1 MRPCST
7 PSAALG
13 TASVILARLVRTATF
28 RLAAGF
34 AALFSVSIIVVSSI
48 VYVAMTRYSDQQIDL
63 SISAEVKTIRDSLA
77 GASAPEIVKAINDR
91 LTDIDP
97 DYFYYALQDA
107 DGGVLAGNLRPLP
120 AVTGWADIPL
130 RTTDGDGN
138 RERHTIR
145 GLGVDLTPELRLFI
159 GRDTHDL
166 DELQE
171 GITSFFLAGAAA
183 TVLLALASGLVLSA
197 RFLRRVEAVN
207 VAARHIMDGHL
218 DERVPSR
225 GKGADEFDRLAAN
238 LNAMLDRIQQ
248 LMQGL
253 HQVSSDIAH
262 DLRTPLS
269 HMRQRLELARLKAAS
284 AADYDAA
291 VERAVADIDGI
302 LGVFAALLRIAQ
314 IEAGA
319 RREGFAPID
328 LSGVFET
335 IIDTYGPVA
344 DDSGHRL
351 TGTVAPGLRIR
362 GDRQLLTQML
372 ANLVE
377 NTIRHTPAG
386 TGITVSL
393 APGPDGPVGQV
404 RDTGPGIPEAARQK
418 VFQRFFRLDAS
429 RMTPGSGLGLSLVAA
444 VAQLHEIR
452 LALADNGPGLAVTL
466 DFGEAAKPVPP
477 AKPGTEGRRP
487 RPAAGIGSTPAPLR
501 HR

>member
-1 MRPCST
+1 MI
-7 PSAALG
+7 LG
-13 TASVILARLVRTATF
+13 RLVRTATF

-48 VYVAMTRYSDQQIDL
+48 TYMAMTQYSDQQIDL
-63 SISAEVKTIRDSLA
+63 SISSEMKAVRDSVA
-77 GASAPEIVKAINDR
+77 ADSAPEIVKAINDR
-91 LTDIDP
+91 ITDIDP
-97 DYFYYALQDA
+97 DYFYYALEDS
-107 DGGVLAGNLRPLP
+107 DGGVLAGNLRPVP

-130 RTTDGDGN
+130 DTTDGSGAA
-138 RERHTIR
+138 ERHTIR
-145 GLGVDLTPELRLFI
+145 GLGVDLTPELHLFI
-159 GRDTHDL
+159 GRDTQDL

-171 GITSFFLAGAAA
+171 GITRFFLAGAAA

-207 VAARHIMDGHL
+207 TAARHIMDGHL

-225 GKGADEFDRLAAN
+225 GKGADEFDRLADN

-269 HMRQRLELARLKAAS
+269 HMRQRLEAARLKAAS
-284 AADYDAA
+284 ADDYDAA

-314 IEAGA
+314 IESGA
-319 RREGFAPID
+319 RREGFAPVD
-328 LSGVFET
+328 LSGVFDT

-344 DDSGHRL
+344 DDAGYRL
-351 TGTVAPGLRIR
+351 AGTVTPGLRIR

-377 NTIRHTPAG
+377 NTIRHTPPG
-386 TGITVSL
+386 TAIQVSL

-404 RDTGPGIPEAARQK
+404 RDTGPGIPEAAREK
-418 VFQRFFRLDAS
+418 VFQRFFRLDAA

-452 LALADNGPGLAVTL
+452 VALADNRPGLAVTL
-466 DFGEAAKPVPP
+466 DFAEP
-477 AKPGTEGRRP
+477 ARAIITAGRGSNARQTIGSAEHS
-487 RPAAGIGSTPAPLR
+487 RLSSPAARTY
-501 HR
+501 

>member
-1 MRPCST
+1 M
-7 PSAALG
+7 
-13 TASVILARLVRTATF
+13 ILASSWTRLVRTATF

-48 VYVAMTRYSDQQIDL
+48 TYVAMTRYSDQQIDL
-63 SISAEVKTIRDSLA
+63 SISSEMKAVRDSVA
-77 GASAPEIVKAINDR
+77 GDSAPEIVKAINDR
-91 LTDIDP
+91 ITDIDP
-97 DYFYYALQDA
+97 DYYYYALEDS
-107 DGGVLAGNLRPLP
+107 DGSVLAGNLRPVP

-130 RTTDGDGN
+130 ETSDGN
-138 RERHTIR
+138 GTTERHTIR
-145 GLGVDLTPELRLFI
+145 GLGVDLTPELHLFI
-159 GRDTHDL
+159 GRDTQDL

-207 VAARHIMDGHL
+207 TAARHIMDGHL
-218 DERVPSR
+218 DERVPSH
-225 GKGADEFDRLAAN
+225 GKADEFDRLADS

-269 HMRQRLELARLKAAS
+269 HMRQRLEAARLKATS

-291 VERAVADIDGI
+291 VERAVTDIDGI

-314 IEAGA
+314 IESGA
-319 RREGFAPID
+319 RREGFAPVD

-344 DDSGHRL
+344 DDAGYRL
-351 TGTVAPGLRIR
+351 AGTVAPGLRIR

-377 NTIRHTPAG
+377 NTIHHTPPG
-386 TGITVSL
+386 TEIAVSL
-393 APGPDGPVGQV
+393 APGPDGPVGRV
-404 RDTGPGIPEAARQK
+404 RDTGPGIPEAAREK

-452 LALADNGPGLAVTL
+452 VTLADNRPGLAVTL
-466 DFGEAAKPVPP
+466 DFAEPAEAIVPAGRAAARGDARPPRLGTP
-477 AKPGTEGRRP
+477 A
-487 RPAAGIGSTPAPLR
+487 APLR
-501 HR
+501 RP

>member
-1 MRPCST
+1 M
-7 PSAALG
+7 
-13 TASVILARLVRTATF
+13 ILVSSWARLVRTATF

-63 SISAEVKTIRDSLA
+63 SISAEMTAVRDSVA
-77 GASAPEIVKAINDR
+77 NASTAQVIKAINDR
-91 LTDIDP
+91 IADIEP
-97 DYFYYALQDA
+97 DYFYYVLQDST
-107 DGGVLAGNLRPLP
+107 GSMLAGNLRPVP
-120 AVTGWADIPL
+120 SATGWADIPL
-130 RTTDGDGN
+130 DTTDADGVH
-138 RERHTIR
+138 ERHTIR
-145 GLGVDLTPELRLFI
+145 GLGIDLTPELHLFI

-166 DELQE
+166 DELQQ
-171 GITSFFLAGAAA
+171 GIAGFFLAGAAA

-225 GKGADEFDRLAAN
+225 GKADEFDRLAEN

-269 HMRQRLELARLKAAS
+269 HMRQRLELARLKADS
-284 AADYDAA
+284 VADYDAA

-314 IEAGA
+314 IESGA
-319 RREGFAPID
+319 RREGFASVD
-328 LSGVFET
+328 LSGVFDT

-344 DDSGHRL
+344 DDAGHRL
-351 TGTVAPGLRIR
+351 TGAVAPGLQVR

-377 NTIRHTPAG
+377 NTIRHTPPG
-386 TGITVSL
+386 TEITVSL
-393 APGPDGPVGQV
+393 APSPGGPVGKV
-404 RDTGPGIPEAARQK
+404 CDTGPGIPEAAREK

-452 LALADNGPGLAVTL
+452 VTLSDNRPGLAVTL
-466 DFGEAAKPVPP
+466 EFGDAARV
-477 AKPGTEGRRP
+477 AAAAAGRGA
-487 RPAAGIGSTPAPLR
+487 RPAAARPGTDGPPARRPPSGWDR
-501 HR
+501 GETGTA

>member
-1 MRPCST
+1 M
-7 PSAALG
+7 
-13 TASVILARLVRTATF
+13 ILARLVRTATF

-34 AALFSVSIIVVSSI
+34 AALFSVSIIAVSSI
-48 VYVAMTRYSDQQIDL
+48 VYVAMTRYSDHQIDL
-63 SISAEVKTIRDSLA
+63 SICSEMKAVRDSVA
-77 GASAPEIVKAINDR
+77 GEDPVDVAKAINDR
-91 LTDIDP
+91 VADIDP
-97 DYFYYALQDA
+97 DYFYYVLQDRT
-107 DGGVLAGNLRPLP
+107 GHMLAGNLRPIAP
-120 AVTGWADIPL
+120 AAGWSDIPL
-130 RTTDGDGN
+130 ESTDSGTKETRN
-138 RERHTIR
+138 VR
-145 GLGVDLTPELRLFI
+145 GLGVDLDDGLQLFI

-171 GITSFFLAGAAA
+171 GITRFFLAGAAA
-183 TVLLALASGLVLSA
+183 TVILALAGGLVLSA

-207 VAARHIMDGHL
+207 TATRHIMDGHL
-218 DERVPSR
+218 HERVPTK
-225 GKGADEFDRLAAN
+225 GKADEFDRLADN

-284 AADYDAA
+284 AQDYDAA
-291 VERAVADIDGI
+291 VDRAVTDIDGI

-319 RREGFAPID
+319 RREGFAPVD
-328 LSGVFET
+328 LSGLFET

-344 DDSGHRL
+344 DDVGHRL
-351 TGTVAPGLRIR
+351 AGTVAPGLSIR

-386 TGITVSL
+386 TEITVSL
-393 APGPDGPVGQV
+393 MPGPAGPVGIV
-404 RDTGPGIPEAARQK
+404 RDTGPGIPEAAREK

-429 RMTPGSGLGLSLVAA
+429 RMTPGSGLGLSLVSA
-444 VAQLHEIR
+444 VAQLHDVR
-452 LALADNGPGLAVTL
+452 VTLSDNHPGLAVTL
-466 DFGEAAKPVPP
+466 DFADLAKPQ
-477 AKPGTEGRRP
+477 
-487 RPAAGIGSTPAPLR
+487 AAGSAGRGSPVAARPMGDAPTAE
-501 HR
+501 HRQVVRERMRIRGTADT

>member
-1 MRPCST
+1 M
-7 PSAALG
+7 
-13 TASVILARLVRTATF
+13 ILVSSWARLVRTATF

-63 SISAEVKTIRDSLA
+63 SISAEMKTVRDSMA
-77 GASAPEIVKAINDR
+77 GASPPEIVKAINDR
-91 LTDIDP
+91 ITDIDP
-97 DYFYYALQDA
+97 DYYYYALQDA
-107 DGGVLAGNLRPLP
+107 EGGVLAGNLRPLP
-120 AVTGWADIPL
+120 VATGWADIPL
-130 RTTDGDGN
+130 ETTDGDGTP
-138 RERHTIR
+138 ERHVVR
-145 GLGVDLTPELRLFI
+145 GLGVDLTPELHLFI

-171 GITSFFLAGAAA
+171 GITRFFLAGAVA
-183 TVLLALASGLVLSA
+183 TVLLALAGGLVLSA

-207 VAARHIMDGHL
+207 TAARHIMDGHL

-225 GKGADEFDRLAAN
+225 GKADEFDRLADN

-269 HMRQRLELARLKAAS
+269 HMRQRLEAARLKAAS
-284 AADYDAA
+284 AEDYDAA

-314 IEAGA
+314 IESGA
-319 RREGFAPID
+319 RREGFAPVD

-351 TGTVAPGLRIR
+351 AGTVAPGLRIR

-386 TGITVSL
+386 TAISVSL
-393 APGPDGPVGQV
+393 APGPEGPVGQV
-404 RDTGPGIPEAARQK
+404 RDTGPGIPEAAREK

-452 LALADNGPGLAVTL
+452 LTLSDARPGLAVTL
-466 DFGEAAKPVPP
+466 DFAEAAKPV
-477 AKPGTEGRRP
+477 T
-487 RPAAGIGSTPAPLR
+487 AAGRGAAARGEARHGQSPAPPRGVPVAAPR
-501 HR
+501 HRP

>member
-1 MRPCST
+1 M
-7 PSAALG
+7 
-13 TASVILARLVRTATF
+13 
-28 RLAAGF
+28 
-34 AALFSVSIIVVSSI
+34 
-48 VYVAMTRYSDQQIDL
+48 
-63 SISAEVKTIRDSLA
+63 
-77 GASAPEIVKAINDR
+77 
-91 LTDIDP
+91 
-97 DYFYYALQDA
+97 
-107 DGGVLAGNLRPLP
+107 
-120 AVTGWADIPL
+120 
-130 RTTDGDGN
+130 
-138 RERHTIR
+138 
-145 GLGVDLTPELRLFI
+145 
-159 GRDTHDL
+159 
-166 DELQE
+166 
-171 GITSFFLAGAAA
+171 
-183 TVLLALASGLVLSA
+183 
-197 RFLRRVEAVN
+197 N

-218 DERVPSR
+218 NERVPSR
-225 GKGADEFDRLAAN
+225 GKADEFDRLAAN

-351 TGTVAPGLRIR
+351 TGTVAPGQRIR

-377 NTIRHTPAG
+377 NTIRHTPPG

-404 RDTGPGIPEAARQK
+404 RDTGPGIPEAAQQK

-452 LALADNGPGLAVTL
+452 LALSDNRPGLAVTL
-466 DFGEAAKPVPP
+466 DFAEAAEPMSAV
-477 AKPGTEGRRP
+477 KPGTEGRRA
-487 RPAAGIGSTPAPLR
+487 RPAADRPRGIGSAPAPLR
-501 HR
+501 RP

>member
-1 MRPCST
+1 VNLVNSW
-7 PSAALG
+7 
-13 TASVILARLVRTATF
+13 ARLVRTATF

-97 DYFYYALQDA
+97 DYFYYALQDS

-130 RTTDGDGN
+130 KTIDGDGY

-145 GLGVDLTPELRLFI
+145 GLGVDLTPGLHLFI

-171 GITSFFLAGAAA
+171 GITRFFLAGAAA

-207 VAARHIMDGHL
+207 IAARHIMDGHL

-225 GKGADEFDRLAAN
+225 GKADEFDRLAAN

-284 AADYDAA
+284 AQDYDAA
-291 VERAVADIDGI
+291 VDRAVTDIDGI

-351 TGTVAPGLRIR
+351 TGTVAPGQRIR

-377 NTIRHTPAG
+377 NTIRHTPPG

-452 LALADNGPGLAVTL
+452 LALSDNRPGLAVTL
-466 DFGEAAKPVPP
+466 DFGEAARPVP
-477 AKPGTEGRRP
+477 AVKPGMDGRRP
-487 RPAAGIGSTPAPLR
+487 RPMADRPSAIDSTPVPIR
-501 HR
+501 RP

>member
-1 MRPCST
+1 MI
-7 PSAALG
+7 LG
-13 TASVILARLVRTATF
+13 RLVRTATF

-48 VYVAMTRYSDQQIDL
+48 TYMAMTQYSDQQIDL
-63 SISAEVKTIRDSLA
+63 SISSEMKAVRDSV
-77 GASAPEIVKAINDR
+77 GGDSAPEIVKAINDR
-91 LTDIDP
+91 ITDIDP
-97 DYFYYALQDA
+97 DYYYYALEDS
-107 DGGVLAGNLRPLP
+107 DGSVLAGNLRPVP

-130 RTTDGDGN
+130 ETGDGSGAS
-138 RERHTIR
+138 ERHIIR
-145 GLGVDLTPELRLFI
+145 GLGVDLTPELHLFI

-207 VAARHIMDGHL
+207 TAARHIMDGHL
-218 DERVPSR
+218 DERMPSR
-225 GKGADEFDRLAAN
+225 GKGADEFDRLADN

-269 HMRQRLELARLKAAS
+269 HMRQRLEAARLKATS
-284 AADYDAA
+284 ADDYDAA

-314 IEAGA
+314 IESGA
-319 RREGFAPID
+319 RREGFAPVD

-344 DDSGHRL
+344 DDAGHRL
-351 TGTVAPGLRIR
+351 AGRVAPGLRIR

-377 NTIRHTPAG
+377 NTIRHTPPG
-386 TGITVSL
+386 TEIGVSL

-404 RDTGPGIPEAARQK
+404 CDTGPGIPEAAREK
-418 VFQRFFRLDAS
+418 VFQRFFRLDAA
-429 RMTPGSGLGLSLVAA
+429 RMTPGSGLGLSLVSA

-452 LALADNGPGLAVTL
+452 VILSDNRPGLAVTL
-466 DFGEAAKPVPP
+466 DFAEAAK
-477 AKPGTEGRRP
+477 AFATAGRATP
-487 RPAAGIGSTPAPLR
+487 RGDARLSRLGAAAAPLR
-501 HR
+501 RP